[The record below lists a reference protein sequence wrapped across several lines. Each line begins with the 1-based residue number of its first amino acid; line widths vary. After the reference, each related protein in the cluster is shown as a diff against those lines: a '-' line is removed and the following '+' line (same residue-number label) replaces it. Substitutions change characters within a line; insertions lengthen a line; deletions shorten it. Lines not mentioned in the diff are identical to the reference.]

1 MLYQLSYSPN
11 ELGNLAPFFEGYTSA
26 VRTKRTCT
34 LNAQTWQED
43 SGKKPVELHGRVRAR
58 LLEEAR
64 ASASSGGPDYPRIL
78 VTTPAPTVLP
88 PSRIANRSPSSHAIG
103 VTSSTSTFTLSPG
116 ITISTPGCSVT
127 FPVTSVVRK

>member
-11 ELGNLAPFFEGYTSA
+11 ELDNLAAIFDGYTSA

-43 SGKKPVELHGRVRAR
+43 SGKKPVELTRTRVDAHRSSTNAPATCSAR
-58 LLEEAR
+58 PTWL
-64 ASASSGGPDYPRIL
+64 DYAMIL

-88 PSRIANRSPSSHAIG
+88 PSRIANLSPSSHAIG
-103 VTSSTSTFTLSPG
+103 VTSSTSTFTLS
-116 ITISTPGCSVT
+116 
-127 FPVTSVVRK
+127 